1 MQIKKGIILRFGV
14 VYIGVGLLAV
24 WIIFTALFLQVVEGD
39 KWAEEEKKL
48 SNKDIIIDANRGDIL
63 ASDQRKLACS
73 VPTYRI
79 YMDMKAN
86 GLTDEVF
93 DANIDSLAI
102 CLSSFYNDHSVNYY
116 RNNLKRARAKGKRYY
131 QVHPRRI
138 SFTDL
143 RIVKQFPLFRL
154 GPNKGG
160 YIEKKYENRR
170 LPFGDLA
177 SRTIGSLY
185 AEKDLGGRFGLE
197 MAYNNTLKG
206 VSGISNRTR
215 VSGNWVVEEE
225 IEPTDGN
232 DVITTIDIGLQDVA
246 EHALLEQLKD
256 HRADHGC
263 AVVMEVSTGK
273 IRAIANLGLNSA
285 GDYDEQYNYAIGEAT
300 EPGSTFKLASMIV
313 ALEDG
318 VVKLNDSIE
327 TGRGVCKFYDRRMTD
342 SHHGGFG
349 TITVRQAFEKSS
361 NVGISKIIFNNYK
374 DNPRQYVDRIY
385 SMGLKDPL
393 GIEIKGEG
401 IPRIKYPGE
410 KDWWG
415 TTLPWMSI
423 GYETQLTPLQVL
435 TFYNAV
441 ANNGKMVKPQFV
453 EAIAHHGDIIERR
466 KTEVLNPSICSLS
479 TIEKVHE
486 LLVGVVEHGTAQ
498 NIKNNRYKIAGK
510 TGTAQIAKGNKGY
523 KGQGGVQYQASFA
536 GYFPADR
543 PLYSCIVVVNG
554 PSNEVSYYGNI
565 VAGSVFGEIA
575 DRVYAQNYDHPDVKE
590 NYEIPVGEY
599 LPYAKGGMKDDL
611 VEVFNEVGIS
621 VKGQEISSEW
631 ASTKAREHDISMTS
645 KSFPE
650 GLVPN
655 VLGMGAK
662 DAVAILENH
671 GLKVVL
677 KGVGRVRQQSLTAGQ
692 NFRKGSVIY
701 LQMG

>member
-14 VYIGVGLLAV
+14 VYICIGLLAV
-24 WIIFTALFLQVVEGD
+24 WIIVSALFLQVVEGD

-48 SNKDIIIDANRGDIL
+48 NNKDIIIDANRGDIL
-63 ASDQRKLACS
+63 AADMRKLACS

-79 YMDMKAN
+79 YMDMRAN

-93 DANIDSLAI
+93 NANVDSLAI
-102 CLSSFYNDHSVNYY
+102 CLSKFYGDRSVNYY
-116 RNNLKRARAKGKRYY
+116 RNNLKKARAQGKRYY

-143 RIVKQFPLFRL
+143 KEVKQFPLFRL

-160 YIEKKYENRR
+160 FIEKKYERR
-170 LPFGDLA
+170 KLPFGDLA

-197 MAYNNTLKG
+197 MAYNNSLKG
-206 VSGISNRTR
+206 ISGISNRTR
-215 VSGNWVVEEE
+215 VAGNWVVEEE
-225 IEPTDGN
+225 IEPTDGK
-232 DVITTIDIGLQDVA
+232 DIITTIDIGLQDVA
-246 EHALLEQLKD
+246 EHALLEQLRK
-256 HRADHGC
+256 HKADHGC
-263 AVVMEVSTGK
+263 AVLMEVTTGK
-273 IRAIANLGLNSA
+273 IKAIANLGLTSS

-300 EPGSTFKLASMIV
+300 EPGSTFKLASMMV
-313 ALEDG
+313 ALEDN
-318 VVKLNDSIE
+318 VVSLDDSIE
-327 TGRGVCKFYDRRMTD
+327 TGKGYCYYYDRRMTD

-349 TITVRQAFEKSS
+349 TISVREAFEKSS

-374 DNPRQYVDRIY
+374 DNPRKFVDRLY
-385 SMGLKDPL
+385 LMGLKDPL

-401 IPRIKYPGE
+401 MPRIKYPGE

-453 EAIAHHGDIIERR
+453 DAIAHHGEIIQQN
-466 KTEVLNPSICSLS
+466 KTEVLNPSICSLG
-479 TIEKVHE
+479 TIEKVHD
-486 LLVGVVEHGTAQ
+486 LLVGVVEHGTAK
-498 NIKNNRYKIAGK
+498 NIKNNRYQIAGK
-510 TGTAQIAKGNKGY
+510 TGTAQIAKGNTGY
-523 KGQGGVQYQASFA
+523 KGQGGVQYQASFV

-554 PSNEVSYYGNI
+554 PSNNVYYGNL

-575 DRVYAQNYDHPDVKE
+575 DRVYAQNYDHPDVKKQF
-590 NYEIPVGEY
+590 EIPVDEY
-599 LPYAKGGMKDDL
+599 LPYAKGGLKEDL
-611 VEVFNEVGIS
+611 LAVFDEVGIN
-621 VKGQEISSEW
+621 VKGKEINSEW
-631 ASTKAREHDISMTS
+631 ASTKAREHDINLTV

-650 GLVPN
+650 GLVPS

-662 DAVAILENH
+662 DAVSILENM
-671 GLKVVL
+671 GLKVEI
-677 KGVGRVRQQSLTAGQ
+677 KGVGRVRQQSMTAGQ
-692 NFRKGSVIY
+692 NFRKGSTIY